1 MPQVCR
7 SRLLDTLGSN
17 TLLFPMGLLEQRSE
31 RVRHGSSRDRQVQV
45 LAQSF
50 SRCDWRYSYGK
61 GRLFRF
67 SWFYL

>member
-1 MPQVCR
+1 
-7 SRLLDTLGSN
+7 
-17 TLLFPMGLLEQRSE
+17 MGLLEQRSE